1 MQRTVES
8 WLNILRQHRSA
19 ATVPAYVILY
29 AACLSAAFLLRY
41 DFELT
46 PPRLSRLRLCLPLFI
61 SVHLLGCLLTKE
73 WRRTYRYSSL
83 TDVVQAMLGV
93 AGGVLTLEFVNVL
106 HILPEPIPHSII
118 LIDAILSVLATCIL
132 RGALRTA
139 TQWNAAALRSGTQHR
154 TAVLGDSAEAMN
166 IVRALQTSEQ
176 EFRIV
181 GFIVDTHRND
191 RRLISGVR
199 VISLKRGI
207 GRILRRLR
215 ATRLLVPGSTVGRD
229 LQQLISICAPLG
241 VKVHVIPAVDQVL
254 DGRYRLAIRE
264 VTISD
269 LLRRE
274 PTRLDMDGIR
284 GYVAGKR
291 VLVTG
296 GAGSI
301 GSELCRQIL
310 ALNPERLVVVDQS
323 EFGVFTI
330 QQELDLARTD
340 SQRHYVVADIF
351 DATAIER
358 TFAEHRP
365 QIVFH
370 AAAYKHV
377 PLLEDLPQEAIRN
390 NVFGT
395 KRIADTAAMFHVERF
410 VMISTDKAVR
420 PTSVMGS
427 TKLLAEK
434 YVQTVARRCATQFL
448 TVRFGNVLNSA
459 GSVVPTFRRQIEA
472 GGPVTVT
479 HPEIER
485 FFMTIPEAVQLV
497 LQAGAIGTSGDVMIL
512 DMGEPVKIVDLARDM
527 IQLSGLRCPEDID
540 IVFTGLR
547 PGEKLYEEL
556 FYESQDRVRRLHE
569 KILSTSPETA
579 TQETIARDLADL
591 EAAIDS
597 DRRTAA
603 TVLREIAARHATA
616 VEPVPTDSNLDSSIT
631 VPFLTR
637 DTNPTASSSL
647 RAA

>member
-1 MQRTVES
+1 MSSRRMRQNAAH
-8 WLNILRQHRSA
+8 WLAILRQHRTA
-19 ATVPAYVILY
+19 ATLPAYVLLY
-29 AACLSAAFLLRY
+29 AVCIYVAFLLRY
-41 DFELT
+41 DFEWT
-46 PPRLSRLRLCLPLFI
+46 AARLSRFRVALPLFI
-61 SVHLLGCLLTKE
+61 GVHLLGCLLTRE

-83 TDVVQAMLGV
+83 FDVVQAMIGVSGGV
-93 AGGVLTLEFVNVL
+93 ALLEFVNLTHV
-106 HILPEPIPHSII
+106 LPETIPHSII
-118 LIDAILSVLATCIL
+118 LIDSVLAVLATCVL
-132 RGALRTA
+132 RGTLRTA
-139 TQWNAAALRSGTQHR
+139 TQWNNMGVRGGLRHR
-154 TAVLGDSAEAMN
+154 TLILGDGAEAVN
-166 IVRALQTSEQ
+166 IVRAVQTSEQ
-176 EFRIV
+176 EFQIV
-181 GFIVDTHRND
+181 GFVADTHRND

-199 VISLKRGI
+199 VFSIQRGL
-207 GRILRRLR
+207 GRILRRAR
-215 ATRLLVPGSTVGRD
+215 ATRLLVPGNTVGRD
-229 LQQLISICAPLG
+229 LQQIVSICTPHG
-241 VKVHVIPAVDQVL
+241 VKVHVIPAVNQVL
-254 DGRYRLAIRE
+254 DGRYRLTIRE

-284 GYVAGKR
+284 GYVAGRR

-310 ALNPERLVVVDQS
+310 ALEPERLVVLDQS
-323 EFGVFTI
+323 EYGVFTI
-330 QQELDLARTD
+330 QQELDQVRTA
-340 SQRHYVVADIF
+340 SQRYYVVADVF
-351 DATAIER
+351 DATAVER
-358 TFAEHRP
+358 AFAEHRP
-365 QIVFH
+365 QLVFH

-395 KRIADTAAMFHVERF
+395 KRIADTAAMFQAERF
-410 VMISTDKAVR
+410 VLISTDKAVR

-434 YVQTVARRCATQFL
+434 YVQTVARRCDTKFL

-497 LQAGAIGTSGDVMIL
+497 LQAGAIGTTGDVMIL

-527 IQLSGLRCPEDID
+527 IQLSGLRCPEDVE

-556 FYESQDRVRRLHE
+556 FYESQDQVRRLHE
-569 KILSTSPETA
+569 KILSTSPEAA
-579 TQETIARDLADL
+579 TPEAIARDLTEL
-591 EAAIDS
+591 ETAIDS

-603 TVLREIAARHATA
+603 AVLRTIAGRYASVADESCEPA
-616 VEPVPTDSNLDSSIT
+616 VI
-631 VPFLTR
+631 PFPSPAEAA
-637 DTNPTASSSL
+637 PTAN
-647 RAA
+647 RHVA